1 MSCSS
6 NGSSSEI
13 SPKENSG
20 KDVYNKW
27 CVICHGENGNAN
39 IGGAKDLSISPLS
52 DDEKKHIILNGSE
65 NKLMR
70 GFKNDLSEQE
80 LRALLNH
87 LETLKK

>member
-6 NGSSSEI
+6 NSSSSEN
-13 SPKENSG
+13 SPKEISG
-20 KDVYNKW
+20 KEVYNQW

-39 IGGAKDLSISPLS
+39 IGGAKDLSTSSLS
-52 DDEKKHIILNGSE
+52 DDEKTHIIINGSE

-80 LRALLNH
+80 LRSLLNH